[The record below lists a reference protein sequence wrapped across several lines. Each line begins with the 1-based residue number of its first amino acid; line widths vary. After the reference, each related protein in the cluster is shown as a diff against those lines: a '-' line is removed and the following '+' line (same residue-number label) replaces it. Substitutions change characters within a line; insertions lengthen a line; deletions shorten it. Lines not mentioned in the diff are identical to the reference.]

1 MKIVGLII
9 LLGAL
14 ILVALGYP
22 NPEGNW
28 FGYLQENALV
38 DQKLFWILRLPEVC
52 ICIVAGAALAVAGLL
67 LQTFLN
73 NQLAGPSILGL
84 TSGSHLLVALTTM
97 ASASLTPELAKISIT
112 GAAAIGAL
120 GFGLIII
127 LLSNSLKSK
136 VSLLLVGM
144 MLGTFVSAITSVIVT
159 KADPSA
165 IKAFTLWGYGTL
177 TQVELID
184 FQIILPV
191 IGVCIVLSVLLCK
204 QLDAL
209 QLGESQAIYLGV
221 NYNRTK
227 WLILIVVSILTGV
240 ITSYCGPIAFVGL
253 IVPNVVRMLYRTGK
267 HRFLLVYCLIWGA
280 VVLVLCDL
288 IKLVLDP
295 YIAIPINGLTSLM
308 GAPIVVLLILKQS
321 KNA

>member
-9 LLGAL
+9 LLGIL

-22 NPEGNW
+22 NPGGSW

-97 ASASLTPELAKISIT
+97 ASASLSPELAKISIT

-177 TQVELID
+177 TQVELVD
-184 FQIILPV
+184 FWIILPV
-191 IGVCIVLSVLLCK
+191 VAVCVILSILLCK

-209 QLGESQAIYLGV
+209 QLGESHAVYLGV
-221 NYNRTK
+221 HYNRTK

-267 HRFLLVYCLIWGA
+267 HRYLMVYCLICGA

-288 IKLVLDP
+288 IKMVLDP